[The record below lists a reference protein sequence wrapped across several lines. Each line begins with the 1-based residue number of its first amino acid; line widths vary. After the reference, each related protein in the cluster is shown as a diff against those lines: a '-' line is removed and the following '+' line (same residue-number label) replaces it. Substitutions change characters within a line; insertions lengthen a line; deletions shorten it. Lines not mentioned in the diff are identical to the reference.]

1 MPEYNVSISSKASL
15 RPAGFTYIALFVDLL
30 IYCYCNQRYISY
42 KDFFYSDG
50 HNPSSYVIK
59 RKIHVNDSVWK
70 LVFVLY

>member
-50 HNPSSYVIK
+50 HNPSS
-59 RKIHVNDSVWK
+59 
-70 LVFVLY
+70 